1 MVVMSEVAKMQL
13 KMAVKFW
20 IKPKNLIV
28 NEKTNQTIKKFQANK
43 LSGLVNITLEMD
55 SMFAAQNELQN
66 KRLLEVLNMVKGSG
80 LAKEDE
86 LMRQIIQ
93 NMGLSPTKIVPE
105 AAPEITEQS
114 EVPSEVPALAEEPTP
129 NNEELPTMLREAV
142 TPQLNLQ

>member
-1 MVVMSEVAKMQL
+1 MSEVAKMQL

-28 NEKTNQTIKKFQANK
+28 NDKTQQTIKKFQANK

-105 AAPEITEQS
+105 AAPEITSPS

>member
-28 NEKTNQTIKKFQANK
+28 NEKTQQTIKKFQANK

-105 AAPEITEQS
+105 AAPEITT
-114 EVPSEVPALAEEPTP
+114 PSEISPSDIPPDEVTP
-129 NNEELPTMLREAV
+129 NNAELPTMLREAV

>member
-1 MVVMSEVAKMQL
+1 MSEVAKMQL

-20 IKPKNLIV
+20 IKPKNLII
-28 NEKTNQTIKKFQANK
+28 NEKTAQTIKKFQANK
-43 LSGLVNITLEMD
+43 LNGLVNITLEMD

-66 KRLLEVLNMVKGSG
+66 KRLLELLNMVKGSG

-105 AAPEITEQS
+105 AAPEISSTDTTS
-114 EVPSEVPALAEEPTP
+114 PISDAVSEEPTP
-129 NNEELPTMLREAV
+129 NNAELPAELRAAI

>member
-1 MVVMSEVAKMQL
+1 MSEVAKMQL

-20 IKPKNLIV
+20 IKPKNLII
-28 NEKTNQTIKKFQANK
+28 NEKTQQTIKKFQANK

-105 AAPEITEQS
+105 AAPEITT
-114 EVPSEVPALAEEPTP
+114 PSEISPSDIPPDEVTP

>member
-1 MVVMSEVAKMQL
+1 MQL

-28 NEKTNQTIKKFQANK
+28 NDKTQQTIKKFQANK

-55 SMFAAQNELQN
+55 SIFAAQNELQN

-105 AAPEITEQS
+105 AAPEITT
-114 EVPSEVPALAEEPTP
+114 PSEISPSDIPLEGEPTP
-129 NNEELPTMLREAV
+129 NNAELPTMLREAV